1 MREFPN
7 LEIIAVHLPH
17 HMLRSPKNQ
26 PYSGCYLFDSSPL
39 VTIEGIR
46 HAVHDVSQVLS
57 YVKERDKKVMVGG
70 FSLGGFITSFLGMC
84 DARADLY
91 IIGQAGARLP
101 RTLKELTICPGLA
114 EKREKWIQKGLD
126 FERLYSPLQLTHY
139 HPTVSPEQIV
149 SIGGIYD
156 KLVKFDTVKELR
168 QRFNC
173 LYEIDYEAGH
183 IGLISEMNSVKE
195 KVINIMEKV
204 MDGGEQ
210 DV

>member
-1 MREFPN
+1 MPSSYQPIKELQSLYQSFPENHQIYIELISERNSNILPKNSFIYLHGFSERSYENEIKYLFPKILTKLPN
-7 LEIIAVHLPH
+7 LEIIAVHLPY

-46 HAVHDVSQVLS
+46 QAVDDVSQVLS

-70 FSLGGFITSFLGMC
+70 FSLGGFITSFLGTC
-84 DARADLY
+84 DARADAY

-114 EKREKWIQKGLD
+114 DKREKWIQKGLD

-139 HPTVSPEQIV
+139 
-149 SIGGIYD
+149 
-156 KLVKFDTVKELR
+156 
-168 QRFNC
+168 
-173 LYEIDYEAGH
+173 
-183 IGLISEMNSVKE
+183 
-195 KVINIMEKV
+195 
-204 MDGGEQ
+204 
-210 DV
+210 